1 MLTSDVTA
9 GTEIIIGNRNSSA
22 GFDTVEPL
30 HHILIN
36 LAEAVLWK
44 NDNNMGRSDV
54 AKNKAME
61 AITILNN
68 KVALTSGK
76 PING

>member
-1 MLTSDVTA
+1 MLSSDVTA
-9 GTEIIIGNRNSSA
+9 DTEIIIGNRNSSA

-36 LAEAVLWK
+36 LAEAILWK

-61 AITILNN
+61 AISILNN